1 VVAAQLKV
9 ENPVL
14 LRIIWHPIL
23 WSSPR
28 ASLSLKLQQLFCR
41 DCDQKYQKIAIS
53 ADGDTNIARKTSS
66 RTGAKYRSSA

>member
-1 VVAAQLKV
+1 
-9 ENPVL
+9 
-14 LRIIWHPIL
+14 
-23 WSSPR
+23 
-28 ASLSLKLQQLFCR
+28 LSLKLQQLFCR